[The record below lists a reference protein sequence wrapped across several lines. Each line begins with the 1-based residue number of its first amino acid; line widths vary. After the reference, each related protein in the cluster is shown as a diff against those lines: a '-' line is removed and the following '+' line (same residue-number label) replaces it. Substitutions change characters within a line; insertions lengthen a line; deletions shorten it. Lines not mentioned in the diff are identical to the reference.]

1 MERAMRV
8 VYKKML
14 QGEVEAQDS
23 WESSELSQRS
33 LIVSN
38 RRGQGRKERH
48 SPECS
53 NKILTQLQ
61 EIWVPY
67 RQGGSNGDGCG
78 CDGPDLTC
86 EGANIEGRSGRAHG
100 KI

>member
-1 MERAMRV
+1 MERAMWV
-8 VYKKML
+8 VRKKML
-14 QGEVEAQDS
+14 QGEVEGQDS
-23 WESSELSQRS
+23 RESSELSQRS

-38 RRGQGRKERH
+38 RRGQGQKERH

-53 NKILTQLQ
+53 DKVLTQLR

-67 RQGGSNGDGCG
+67 QQGGSNGDRCG

-86 EGANIEGRSGRAHG
+86 EGADIKGRSGRTHG

>member
-1 MERAMRV
+1 MERAMWV
-8 VYKKML
+8 VCKRML
-14 QGEVEAQDS
+14 QGEVEGQDS

-38 RRGQGRKERH
+38 RQGQGQKERH
-48 SPECS
+48 SLECS
-53 NKILTQLQ
+53 NKVLIQLQ

-67 RQGGSNGDGCG
+67 QQGGSNGDGHG
-78 CDGPDLTC
+78 CNGPDSTC
-86 EGANIEGRSGRAHG
+86 EGADIKARSGCAHG

>member
-1 MERAMRV
+1 MERAMQV
-8 VYKKML
+8 VHKKMS
-14 QGEVEAQDS
+14 QGEVEGQDS
-23 WESSELSQRS
+23 QESSKLSQRS

-38 RRGQGRKERH
+38 RWGQGRKERH

-53 NKILTQLQ
+53 NKVLTQLQ

-67 RQGGSNGDGCG
+67 RQGGSNGDRRG

-86 EGANIEGRSGRAHG
+86 EGADIEGRSGRAHG
-100 KI
+100 EI